1 MTRMLVAAVQTEP
14 VLGAVKPN
22 LERAAAL
29 IRTVS
34 AQLYV
39 LPELFATGYFFRD
52 RADVERC
59 AEEFPTGETCHWLAQ
74 LSRER
79 EAVIVAGFPE
89 RAHDGRRYNAAA
101 LFDRGRPVASY
112 RKIHLFDREWG
123 WFDPGTQPPRAHDTS
138 LGRIGPMICFDWI
151 FPETARCLALDGA
164 RILVHPANLVLP
176 FAQDAMVTRCL
187 ENRVFAVTANRV
199 GRDACEGEAIAFTG
213 RSQITGPNGRRLGT
227 ATADRA
233 EVIVAE
239 IDPNDA
245 EQKRIN
251 PANDLFRNRRP
262 GLYKQLVA

>member
-1 MTRMLVAAVQTEP
+1 MLVAAVQTEP
-14 VLGAVKPN
+14 VLGAVQPN

-39 LPELFATGYFFRD
+39 LPELFTTGYFFAD
-52 RADVERC
+52 RADVARC
-59 AEEFPTGETCHWLAQ
+59 AEEFPTGETCRWLAQ

-79 EAVIVAGFPE
+79 DAVIVAGYPE
-89 RAHDGRRYNAAA
+89 RDGLGRHYNAAA

-123 WFDPGTQPPRAHDTS
+123 WFDPGTQPPRAYDTS

-164 RILVHPANLVLP
+164 RILVHLANLVLP
-176 FAQDAMVTRCL
+176 FAQDAMITRCL

-199 GRDACEGEAIAFTG
+199 GRDERDGEAIEFTG
-213 RSQITGPNGRRLGT
+213 RSQVIGPTGRRLAT

-233 EVIVAE
+233 ELIVAE

-245 EQKRIN
+245 EQKRVT
-251 PANDLFRNRRP
+251 PANDLFRDRRP